1 MPSPIYSLRVILKI
15 FAYVYISN
23 INEVIRSV
31 LNFFI
36 FFFRIRFHKYKK
48 AQKRIQGTKKH

>member
-1 MPSPIYSLRVILKI
+1 MIVLIRTQDAFTNLQPWVILKI

-36 FFFRIRFHKYKK
+36 FFL
-48 AQKRIQGTKKH
+48 Q